1 MFSAKPRTAS
11 HFYRKAK
18 RCFNTWSNFLVFCR
32 CARLLE
38 VWQKIRFRTGLL
50 VLVLNQMWKV
60 ELKHPYKN
68 DIIYM
73 IGSWRV
79 LLTFTS
85 HFYMYQSFILSK
97 KLTNKQKLTL
107 WPSPTV
113 ECIPKLQILK
123 NALWEESPKILLSQ
137 KFSRI
142 SKN

>member
-1 MFSAKPRTAS
+1 VFPAKPPTAS
-11 HFYRKAK
+11 HFYRKPK
-18 RCFNTWSNFLVFCR
+18 SCFTPWSNFLVFCR

-38 VWQKIRFRTGLL
+38 VWQKMRFRTGLL

-79 LLTFTS
+79 LPTFTS

-97 KLTNKQKLTL
+97 KLTSKQKLTL
-107 WPSPTV
+107 RPSPT
-113 ECIPKLQILK
+113 
-123 NALWEESPKILLSQ
+123 LWGYPLLS
-137 KFSRI
+137 KSSLVPPKGI
-142 SKN
+142 